1 MARRAGMSQVF
12 YVFGDGSQVKVYD
25 VAAGTCRQVE
35 LAYRPDMV
43 GMAKDGMDE
52 GI

>member
-25 VAAGTCRQVE
+25 VAAGTCRQVD
-35 LAYRPDMV
+35 LAVYLGEV
-43 GMAKDGMDE
+43 
-52 GI
+52 